1 MIQQPE
7 SDAQVSQALAYR
19 LTAMGDDEL
28 LLGHRNSEWT
38 GHGPMLEEDIAL
50 SNLAQD
56 EIGHAVMWYG
66 VRGELDGSDPDDL
79 AFRRDPA
86 QFLSSTFVELP
97 RGDWAFTMLRQFLFD
112 CYEAESLPRLAQSA
126 HRPLADAAAKAQREE
141 LFHLRHT
148 GLWVKR
154 LGLGTDESHHRSVA
168 ALTAMWEAFGRL
180 LAPLPGDEHLVG
192 AGVLPDWSTLPA
204 AVFGRVRTALAAAG
218 LDPGEDP
225 VVPPLAQRDTVTN
238 ARTELL
244 GTMQAVARADPEA
257 VIW

>member
-1 MIQQPE
+1 MT
-7 SDAQVSQALAYR
+7 AQAALEPQVAQALIAR

-56 EIGHAVMWYG
+56 EIGHAVLWYG
-66 VRGELDGSDPDDL
+66 LRAELDGSDPDDL
-79 AFRRDPA
+79 AFRRDA
-86 QFLSSTFVELP
+86 SGFLSCAFVELP

-112 CYEAESLPRLAQSA
+112 CYEAEALPRLERSG
-126 HRPLADAAAKAQREE
+126 HRPLAAAAAKARREE

-154 LGLGTDESHHRSVA
+154 LGLGTDESRRRSVA
-168 ALTAMWEAFGRL
+168 ALSVLWDDFGGL
-180 LAPLPGDEHLVG
+180 LAPLPGDGLLVE
-192 AGVLPDWSTLPA
+192 AGVLPDWSSLAA
-204 AVFGRVRTALAAAG
+204 AVVSRVRSALAAAD
-218 LDPGEDP
+218 LDPGSDP
-225 VVPPLAQRDTVTN
+225 VVPPLARRETASE

-244 GTMQAVARADPEA
+244 GTMQEVARADPEA
-257 VIW
+257 VTW